1 MIYIKKIFLYFL
13 FVLILSSCQNI
24 RDNLSMKKKEG
35 VDEFLIEKK
44 NPLVVPPEFSKLPVP
59 KSQEEETENDI
70 DNKEDLDLSK
80 VLTET
85 ETAEQTKSSN
95 ELEKSI
101 SNILNKK

>member
-1 MIYIKKIFLYFL
+1 MTYIKKIFLYLL
-13 FVLILSSCQNI
+13 FISILSSCQSLKE
-24 RDNLSMKKKEG
+24 NLSMQKKES

-59 KSQEEETENDI
+59 KSQDENTENI
-70 DNKEDLDLSK
+70 INKEEDLDLSK

-85 ETAEQTKSSN
+85 ESTEPTNSSN

>member
-1 MIYIKKIFLYFL
+1 M
-13 FVLILSSCQNI
+13 LSSCQSVK
-24 RDNLSMKKKEG
+24 DNLSMKKKES

-59 KSQEEETENDI
+59 KSEDENTENSV
-70 DNKEDLDLSK
+70 NKEEDLDLSK

-85 ETAEQTKSSN
+85 ETTESTNSSN

>member
-1 MIYIKKIFLYFL
+1 MIFVKKIFLYFL
-13 FVLILSSCQNI
+13 LIFIFSSCQSI
-24 RDNLSMKKKEG
+24 KENLSMKKKKS

-59 KSQEEETENDI
+59 KSQDENTENSV
-70 DNKEDLDLSK
+70 NTKEDLDLSK
-80 VLTET
+80 VLNESEATET
-85 ETAEQTKSSN
+85 TNSSS

>member
-1 MIYIKKIFLYFL
+1 M
-13 FVLILSSCQNI
+13 
-24 RDNLSMKKKEG
+24 RENLSMQKKES

-59 KSQEEETENDI
+59 KNKSENDI
-70 DNKEDLDLSK
+70 NDVKDQKDIDLTK
-80 VLTET
+80 VLKKSEISDET
-85 ETAEQTKSSN
+85 RSSN

>member
-1 MIYIKKIFLYFL
+1 MIFVKKIFLYFL
-13 FVLILSSCQNI
+13 FIFIFSSCQSI
-24 RDNLSMKKKEG
+24 KENLSMKKKKS

-59 KSQEEETENDI
+59 KSQDENTENSV
-70 DNKEDLDLSK
+70 NTNEDLDLSK
-80 VLTET
+80 VLNESEATET
-85 ETAEQTKSSN
+85 TNSSS

>member
-1 MIYIKKIFLYFL
+1 MIFVKKIFLYSI
-13 FVLILSSCQNI
+13 FVFMLSSCQSVK
-24 RDNLSMKKKEG
+24 DNLSLKKKES

-59 KSQEEETENDI
+59 KSEDENTENSVD
-70 DNKEDLDLSK
+70 KEEDLDLSK

-85 ETAEQTKSSN
+85 ETIEPTNSSN

>member
-1 MIYIKKIFLYFL
+1 MIFLKKIFLFL
-13 FVLILSSCQNI
+13 IVIFILSSCQSV
-24 RDNLSMKKKEG
+24 RDTLSMKKKES
-35 VDEFLIEKK
+35 VDEFLIKKK

-59 KSQEEETENDI
+59 KSQDENI
-70 DNKEDLDLSK
+70 ENNVNKEEDLDLSK

-85 ETAEQTKSSN
+85 ETTEQTKSSN

>member
-1 MIYIKKIFLYFL
+1 MICIKKIFLYLL
-13 FVLILSSCQNI
+13 FVLILSSCQSI
-24 RDNLSMKKKEG
+24 KDNLSMKKKES

-59 KSQEEETENDI
+59 TNQDEKVENSV
-70 DNKEDLDLSK
+70 NKEEDLDLSK

-85 ETAEQTKSSN
+85 ETTETTNSSN

>member
-1 MIYIKKIFLYFL
+1 ML
-13 FVLILSSCQNI
+13 FSCQSVK
-24 RDNLSMKKKEG
+24 DNLSLKKKES

-59 KSQEEETENDI
+59 KSEDENTENSV
-70 DNKEDLDLSK
+70 NKEEDL
-80 VLTET
+80 
-85 ETAEQTKSSN
+85 

>member
-1 MIYIKKIFLYFL
+1 
-13 FVLILSSCQNI
+13 
-24 RDNLSMKKKEG
+24 MKKKEG

-70 DNKEDLDLSK
+70 DNNEDLDLSK

-85 ETAEQTKSSN
+85 ETTEQTKSSN

>member
-1 MIYIKKIFLYFL
+1 MIFVKKIFLYSIFIFML
-13 FVLILSSCQNI
+13 FSCQSVK
-24 RDNLSMKKKEG
+24 DNLSLKKKES

-44 NPLVVPPEFSKLPVP
+44 NPLVVPPEFSKLPFP
-59 KSQEEETENDI
+59 KSEDENTENSV
-70 DNKEDLDLSK
+70 NKEEDLDLSK

-85 ETAEQTKSSN
+85 ETTESTNSSN